1 MKEYTEDD
9 MIIFALHFGLEII
22 EARSTGKEM
31 PNASEEFEKW
41 KTKTGRK

>member
-9 MIIFALHFGLEII
+9 MIIFALHFALACIDNRNNDKFPPSASIELE
-22 EARSTGKEM
+22 T
-31 PNASEEFEKW
+31 W

>member
-9 MIIFALHFGLEII
+9 MIIFALNFGIKII

-31 PNASEEFEKW
+31 PSASIELEKW